1 MEQMNQGLYN
11 QFLSMLVNEII
22 GQVNKQLE
30 LKLKEEKTE
39 ILVLSPKEAME
50 VLDVSQTV
58 MYNDLLKRKDFPSY
72 RVGNKWYISKQGL
85 AEWVEKQANKE
96 WFYYE

>member
-85 AEWVEKQANKE
+85 EEWVKNQYKE